1 MEDLLY
7 SGREFDGKGPGFAP
21 TGYCDSKLMN
31 VMFTK
36 ELVKRYPHTRAYSLC
51 PGLATNSIFCPVRS
65 TPLSGSW
72 TLELTWNLKD
82 TVRGVALEFPGHCQ
96 KQLVQI
102 LCVCKNAK

>member
-7 SGREFDGKGPGFAP
+7 AGREFDGKGPGFAP

-51 PGLATNSIFCPVRS
+51 PGLATNSTS
-65 TPLSGSW
+65 
-72 TLELTWNLKD
+72 
-82 TVRGVALEFPGHCQ
+82 FPFV
-96 KQLVQI
+96 KYP
-102 LCVCKNAK
+102 